1 MPVGPCE
8 APAASNACDDVWSSV
23 YVWESIN
30 TWELPPTILRWTFTA
45 ACPHAG
51 TAWLVWRVVITSW
64 QSINHTPERMKR
76 CICNQSPVGRL
87 ACSHQDHNLRE
98 VWSCCMMRWG
108 VTAASQRLDSLYEC
122 IYGSAQTSQ
131 SVSNIAMLAVFHRK
145 GFSSALCQ
153 HTVNVTFG
161 YDNGCMQCCRSDTVL
176 AMSWAYFMI
185 SLLNRFTAV
194 VTRAIDL
201 LVSDTV
207 RQ

>member
-23 YVWESIN
+23 YVWASIN

-51 TAWLVWRVVITSW
+51 TAWLVWCVVITSW

-131 SVSNIAMLAVFHRK
+131 SINIAMLAQK
-145 GFSSALCQ
+145 GIQLCTLPAYCKRYLWLWQ
-153 HTVNVTFG
+153 WLHA
-161 YDNGCMQCCRSDTVL
+161 VL
-176 AMSWAYFMI
+176 QIWHCLGDVL
-185 SLLNRFTAV
+185 SLLHDQPVESFHSCCYKSHWFV
-194 VTRAIDL
+194 G
-201 LVSDTV
+201 V
-207 RQ
+207 RHCTSIT